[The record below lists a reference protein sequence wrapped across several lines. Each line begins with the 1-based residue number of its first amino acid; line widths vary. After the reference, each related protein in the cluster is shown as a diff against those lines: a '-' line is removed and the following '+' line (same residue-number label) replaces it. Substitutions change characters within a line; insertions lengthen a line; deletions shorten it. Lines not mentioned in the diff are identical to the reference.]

1 MAGQSAVMAK
11 GPLDQLAGT
20 YFEEIALPI
29 LKDAGYCVDKWD
41 CRKKEIF
48 FCVSGKHLACQY
60 YSITDKKVILKIVT
74 NTLQT
79 DYPIR
84 SLGFYE
90 KSREA
95 HNFIENPIFMYINK
109 TAEPLWGK

>member
-11 GPLDQLAGT
+11 GPLDEQAVI
-20 YFEEIALPI
+20 YFEEIAFPI
-29 LKDAGYCVDKWD
+29 LKDAGYCVDKLD
-41 CRKKEIF
+41 CRKKEMF
-48 FCVSGKHLACQY
+48 FCVSGKHIACEY
-60 YSITDKKVILKIVT
+60 YSMTDKKVILKIVT

-90 KSREA
+90 KSRKA
-95 HNFIENPIFMYINK
+95 NSFLDGHVFMYINK